1 MEEKKEAKQ
10 ILDILREKGPAGE
23 TELQAWTLFDLD
35 TLHSTLGELSYKGLV
50 KIDSTS
56 WATSGGMIKLTTKG
70 LRQGE

>member
-1 MEEKKEAKQ
+1 MAEKKEAKK

-35 TLHSTLGELSYKGLV
+35 TLHNTLGELTDEGLV
-50 KIDSTS
+50 KIDSAS
-56 WATSGGMIKLTTKG
+56 WATSGGMVKLTTKG

>member
-1 MEEKKEAKQ
+1 MGEKKEAKQ

-35 TLHSTLGELSYKGLV
+35 TLHSTLEELSYKGLV
-50 KIDSTS
+50 KIDSAS
-56 WATSGGMIKLTTKG
+56 WATSGGMVKLTTKG